1 MQKTNNLS
9 LLKKAHRKLESARI
23 DIEQALEEEAEDL
36 GKIEPVEGATAWID
50 NGILRIS
57 VDECLP
63 RGSVVSKPVKMRWIN
78 KIRRALLDI
87 NIRFDSATIIIEV
100 YSPYSTSWD
109 TDNRAHSMIINAI
122 RYMKIIPDDSYQY
135 MTYMVSG
142 KVDKENPRTE
152 IYVLNRAL
160 DAQAFLSKLQNR
172 I

>member
-1 MQKTNNLS
+1 MQKTDSLF

-23 DIEQALEEEAEDL
+23 DIEKALEEEVEDL
-36 GKIEPVEGATAWID
+36 GMIEPVEGAKAWVEK
-50 NGILRIS
+50 GVLRIS

-63 RGSVVSKPVKMRWIN
+63 RGNVVSKPVKMRWIN

-87 NIRFDSATIIIEV
+87 NIRFESATVIIEV
-100 YSPYSTSWD
+100 YSPYSASWD

-142 KVDKENPRTE
+142 KIDKDNPRTE
-152 IYVLNRAL
+152 IYVLNYAF
-160 DAQAFLSKLQNR
+160 DAQMFVSKL
-172 I
+172 